1 MRRREFLALAGAAA
15 LPLGAHDAQS
25 APKRLGVLIG
35 YAQNDPE
42 AQARVAAFRDG
53 LRQAGWEDGRNI
65 QISYY
70 WAGASPDRYEPLAS
84 ELLKSQPDVIL
95 ANTTPVTA
103 VLQRQ
108 TRSIPIVFV
117 VVSDP
122 VGAGFVAS
130 LPRPGGNITGFI
142 NFEAAMGGKWLE
154 LLKDVAP
161 NVMRV
166 GLMHNPSTAPGGGN
180 YFRPS
185 FEAAA
190 PKLGVAPVTSAVRSP
205 ADIESTIIA
214 LAGQPGGGLVVSTD
228 SFLTVHRK
236 VIIRA
241 AERHKLPVAYP
252 LGLFAKE
259 GGLIGYGPDY
269 HDMFRR
275 SASYVDRILR
285 GAKPQELPV
294 QVPTKFELVL
304 NLRAAKS
311 LGLTVAREFLLRTD
325 EVIE

>member
-1 MRRREFLALAGAAA
+1 
-15 LPLGAHDAQS
+15 
-25 APKRLGVLIG
+25 
-35 YAQNDPE
+35 
-42 AQARVAAFRDG
+42 

-65 QISYY
+65 QISYH
-70 WAGASPDRYEPLAS
+70 WAGANPDRYEPLAN
-84 ELLKSQPDVIL
+84 ELLNGQPDVIL

-108 TRSIPIVFV
+108 TSSIPIVFV

-154 LLKDVAP
+154 ILKDVAP

-180 YFRPS
+180 YFQPP

-190 PKLGVAPVTSAVRSP
+190 SKLGVAAVTSAVRSP
-205 ADIESTIIA
+205 ADIESTVIA
-214 LAGQPGGGLVVSTD
+214 LASQPGGGLVVSTD

-236 VIIRA
+236 AIITA
-241 AERHKLPVAYP
+241 AERHKLPAVYP

-294 QVPTKFELVL
+294 QVPTKFELVI
-304 NLRAAKS
+304 NLKAATS
-311 LGLTVAREFLLRTD
+311 LGLTITREFLLRAD

>member
-1 MRRREFLALAGAAA
+1 M
-15 LPLGAHDAQS
+15 
-25 APKRLGVLIG
+25 
-35 YAQNDPE
+35 
-42 AQARVAAFRDG
+42 
-53 LRQAGWEDGRNI
+53 
-65 QISYY
+65 
-70 WAGASPDRYEPLAS
+70 
-84 ELLKSQPDVIL
+84 LKAQPDVIL

-161 NVMRV
+161 NVKRV

-180 YFRPS
+180 YFQPP

-190 PKLGVAPVTSAVRSP
+190 SKLGVATVTSAVRSP
-205 ADIESTIIA
+205 NDIESTIIA

-236 VIIRA
+236 VIITS
-241 AERHKLPVAYP
+241 AERHKLPV
-252 LGLFAKE
+252 GLLHSVYMSKRE
-259 GGLIGYGPDY
+259 G
-269 HDMFRR
+269 
-275 SASYVDRILR
+275 
-285 GAKPQELPV
+285 
-294 QVPTKFELVL
+294 
-304 NLRAAKS
+304 
-311 LGLTVAREFLLRTD
+311 
-325 EVIE
+325 